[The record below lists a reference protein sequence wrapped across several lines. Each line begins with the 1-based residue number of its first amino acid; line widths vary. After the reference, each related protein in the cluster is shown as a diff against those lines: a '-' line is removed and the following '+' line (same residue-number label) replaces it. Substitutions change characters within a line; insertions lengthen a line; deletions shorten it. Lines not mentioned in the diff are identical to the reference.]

1 MATLKAIKYED
12 GNLELLDQLK
22 LPHQTFYIKILTL
35 QDGWTAINQMNVTKN
50 FKCTANLCFSSY
62 YRHFLQK

>member
-1 MATLKAIKYED
+1 MATLKAIKYKD

-22 LPHQTFYIKILTL
+22 LPHKVFFIKILTL

-50 FKCTANLCFSSY
+50 FFVYNLFII
-62 YRHFLQK
+62 

>member
-1 MATLKAIKYED
+1 MATLKAIRYKD
-12 GNLELLDQLK
+12 GNLEILDQLK

-50 FKCTANLCFSSY
+50 FFVYNLCFASY
-62 YRHFLQK
+62 QRNFLLK